1 MIDFVAGAF
10 ELCGLWCVG
19 NKWRIGFIL
28 NLLAGFVWI
37 YVGWRVLAWISLDVS
52 GFTSICI
59 ELRGQLRRWRG
70 CAWIRKD
77 ASRN

>member
-37 YVGWRVLAWISLDVS
+37 YVAIKMEIFGLLLVVVPAIVLN
-52 GFTSICI
+52 
-59 ELRGQLRRWRG
+59 
-70 CAWIRKD
+70 IRNYRKWSD
-77 ASRN
+77 DENRKTE

>member
-37 YVGWRVLAWISLDVS
+37 YVSIKMEIFGLLLVVVPAIVLN
-52 GFTSICI
+52 
-59 ELRGQLRRWRG
+59 
-70 CAWIRKD
+70 IRNYRKWSD
-77 ASRN
+77 DENRETE

>member
-37 YVGWRVLAWISLDVS
+37 YVAIKMEIFGLLLVVVPAIVLN
-52 GFTSICI
+52 
-59 ELRGQLRRWRG
+59 
-70 CAWIRKD
+70 IRNYRKWSD
-77 ASRN
+77 DENRETE